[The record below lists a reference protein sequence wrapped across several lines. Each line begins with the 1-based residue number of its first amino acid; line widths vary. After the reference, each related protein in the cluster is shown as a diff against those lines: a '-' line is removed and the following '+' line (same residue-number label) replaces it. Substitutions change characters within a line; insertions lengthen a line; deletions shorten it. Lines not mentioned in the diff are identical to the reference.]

1 MNEISVEQAS
11 KDAYALA
18 IKIRS
23 ALNENGWDEFEKV
36 IIFSMPTATQHR
48 AESFLDFLLEDV
60 ANTSYDMR
68 YTCLSHSVDYTIGVI
83 NRVAKNGKRS
93 GQTNNEDETALYQKS
108 FSVKNIIQIAEQ
120 MMDSHTQLQNYAM
133 SKHMPSKKNKL

>member
-1 MNEISVEQAS
+1 MREISIEQAS

-23 ALNENGWDEFEKV
+23 ALNENGWDEFKNV
-36 IIFSMPTATQHR
+36 IIFSMPTATQQR
-48 AESFLDFLLEDV
+48 AELFLDFLLEDV

-68 YTCLSHSVDYTIGVI
+68 YTCLSHSVDYTLGVI
-83 NRVAKNGKRS
+83 NRPANNGKCS
-93 GQTNNEDETALYQKS
+93 GLLSDKDETALYQKS
-108 FSVKNIIQIAEQ
+108 FGAKNIIKIATQ

-133 SKHMPSKKNKL
+133 NKHMPSKKNKL

>member
-1 MNEISVEQAS
+1 MREISIEQAS

-23 ALNENGWDEFEKV
+23 ALNENGWDEFKNV
-36 IIFSMPTATQHR
+36 IIFSMPTATQQR
-48 AESFLDFLLEDV
+48 AELFLDFLLEDV

-68 YTCLSHSVDYTIGVI
+68 YTCLSHSVDYTLGVI
-83 NRVAKNGKRS
+83 NRPAKNGKRS
-93 GQTNNEDETALYQKS
+93 GRANDEDETALYQKS
-108 FSVKNIIQIAEQ
+108 FGAKNIIKIATQ

-133 SKHMPSKKNKL
+133 NKHMPSKKNKL

>member
-1 MNEISVEQAS
+1 MHEISIEQAS
-11 KDAYALA
+11 QDAYALA

-23 ALNENGWDEFEKV
+23 VLNENGWDEFKKV
-36 IIFSMPTATQHR
+36 IIFSIPAATQQR

-68 YTCLSHSVDYTIGVI
+68 YTCLSHSVDYTVGVI

-93 GQTNNEDETALYQKS
+93 GHASDEGETALYQKS
-108 FSVKNIIQIAEQ
+108 FSAENIIQIAKQ
-120 MMDSHTQLQNYAM
+120 MMDSHAQLQNYAM